1 MKAIIGYQPAVHGG
15 SIKRFLSVDPG
26 SNKLGWAVIHS
37 DGFIH
42 KVPAH
47 GLLKPKDFS
56 KDSSDT
62 IDASG
67 FAQIYE
73 LIAKVCNMYEPEFC
87 FVENFGVNR
96 RRTGMFVV
104 PRVKAI
110 IELAWYH
117 YAQTIPKTVRVTD
130 WKQGLT
136 GNAKAEKKDVANKL
150 ISMNIMGPVKAQDE
164 YDAVGIGIGY
174 LNFVNK
180 KFRASSLSAKIV
192 VKSRRRSS
200 KLPK

>member
-1 MKAIIGYQPAVHGG
+1 MEGSIKYDPALHGG
-15 SIKRFLSVDPG
+15 TVKRFLSIDPG
-26 SNKLGWAVIHS
+26 SNKLGWAIIDSLGLTHT
-37 DGFIH
+37 
-42 KVPAH
+42 VPAH

-67 FAQIYE
+67 FAHIYE
-73 LIAKVCNMYEPEFC
+73 FITKVCNRYKPEFC

-117 YAQTIPKTVRVTD
+117 YAKTIPKTVRVTD

-136 GNAKAEKKDVANKL
+136 GDAKAEKKDIANKL

-180 KFRASSLSAKIV
+180 KLKVGPKV
-192 VKSRRRSS
+192 VKAKRKSS

>member
-1 MKAIIGYQPAVHGG
+1 MDKAETKITRYL
-15 SIKRFLSVDPG
+15 SIDPG
-26 SNKLGWAVIHS
+26 SLKLGWAVIDSSGSSHL
-37 DGFIH
+37 
-42 KVPAH
+42 VPAH
-47 GLLKPKDFS
+47 GLLRPKDFS

-67 FAQIYE
+67 FAHIYDF
-73 LIAKVCNMYEPEFC
+73 ISKVCNRYKPEFC

-117 YAQTIPKTVRVTD
+117 YAKTIPKTVRVTD

-136 GNAKAEKKDVANKL
+136 GNAKAEKKDVADKL
-150 ISMNIMGPVKAQDE
+150 ISMAIMGSVKAQDE

-180 KFRASSLSAKIV
+180 KLKIGPKVIKAKR
-192 VKSRRRSS
+192 KSS

>member
-1 MKAIIGYQPAVHGG
+1 MKITIGYDPAIHSG
-15 SIKRFLSVDPG
+15 SVKRILSVDPG
-26 SNKLGWAVIHS
+26 SNRLGWAVIDS
-37 DGFIH
+37 TGFDHDVIS
-42 KVPAH
+42 H

-67 FAQIYE
+67 FAHIYE
-73 LIAKVCNMYEPEFC
+73 LISKVCNIYEPEFC

-117 YAQTIPKTVRVTD
+117 YAKTIPKTIRVTD

-136 GNAKAEKKDVANKL
+136 GDAKAEKKDIANKL
-150 ISMNIMGPVKAQDE
+150 ISMNIMNAVKAQDE

-200 KLPK
+200 KLLK